1 MHYFQLYNNSRDKCN
16 DIYSKVQA
24 TGYTKK
30 QEDQIKLL
38 EKEERKKLKK
48 KKKECT
54 VLKKMVIEGYAMFT
68 AKETQGFL
76 KMKN

>member
-38 EKEERKKLKK
+38 KKEERKKRV
-48 KKKECT
+48 CT